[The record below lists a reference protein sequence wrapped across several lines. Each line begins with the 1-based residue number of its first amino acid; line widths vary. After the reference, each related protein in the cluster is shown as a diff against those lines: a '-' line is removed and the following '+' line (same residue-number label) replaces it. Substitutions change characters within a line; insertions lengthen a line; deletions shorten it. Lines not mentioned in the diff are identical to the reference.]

1 MSRDPTALD
10 RLHAIADE
18 LAGRG
23 DTWFAQCL
31 SRLESGAGLEAF
43 ELFPGWRAFARGRRN
58 RIIRRIAAERF
69 PGTSAR
75 TVAETIMR
83 RPDLLAQMSGRMS
96 VEIVRRALAHAPARN
111 EPALRTGSRH
121 DSNTGTGSANGG

>member
-1 MSRDPTALD
+1 MSSDPTALD

-23 DTWFAQCL
+23 DPWFAQCL

-43 ELFPGWRAFARGRRN
+43 GLFPGWRAFARERRN
-58 RIIRRIAAERF
+58 RIIRQIAAERF

-83 RPDLLAQMSGRMS
+83 RPDLLTQLGGRIS
-96 VEIVRRALAHAPARN
+96 ADIIRRALAHAPARN
-111 EPALRTGSRH
+111 APALRAGSP
-121 DSNTGTGSANGG
+121 T